1 MAEDEECDAVTVS
14 VAKYWVTIELLL
26 TLESGVGAVE
36 VIEGIAP

>member
-14 VAKYWVTIELLL
+14 VARYWVIIGLLL

-36 VIEGIAP
+36 VIDGTAP